1 MMKLKRII
9 TNLIFVANLCCLMG
23 CTPSEEKIKAHAMDL
38 ISEYEAIYKEYSEN
52 PTEHN
57 EKRLVKQISKVE
69 KFLAKYEGLDNSEK
83 EKKDNS
89 EESKEDESSKKEE
102 KLPKTYEEWLAK
114 AKEYESQKKWCSAL
128 GAYYD
133 AMGMDVPSEN
143 KIEAYN
149 GFVALVGS
157 IGKGNPGLGTFNEF
171 TLHDE
176 WKNLL
181 VDTKDFLSVV
191 FPYEVTVGELSR
203 GDLDYTT
210 QTATYSAPL
219 GYKKSN
225 RYFTVF
231 DFIKRGYEKAYKSDW
246 IDLPEPKE
254 YLKTLGS
261 YIVKFNIVD
270 DEYNEVFPS
279 VDWTLS
285 EDEKI
290 VFTGISPNVMDLI
303 DNKKVFAAPYGIVS
317 NSKLQ
322 DHTAVF
328 MYKKNKEDKRHSR
341 ISNLLL
347 HIYKDKSMIHIL
359 GQNFEMSK
367 TEVTQGFYESIMGE
381 NPSKFKGANNPV
393 ECVSWYDAIY
403 FCNKLS
409 VAKGYEP
416 VYSVNGNTNIKAWN
430 YIPHQ
435 GNSIKGEI
443 TQNTSANGYRLPTV
457 EEWYYAAKGG
467 QYYTYAGSN
476 EIDEVAWYDRNSNGK
491 THPVA
496 QKKANGYSLYDMSG
510 NVFEWCWVSSSNFY
524 RYNCGGSWCDRASF
538 CEVSYSDNDYALS
551 QYYNIGFRIIRSV
564 K

>member
-1 MMKLKRII
+1 MKKLEKMF
-9 TNLIFVANLCCLMG
+9 LVLMFFLVVEGLFCFTG
-23 CTPSEEKIKAHAMDL
+23 CTKTEEEVLNETMEVTKAYLDNPTEENYKKLMKQKEKLEKFMAKKQKEEATDESNLEKEPIEDSKPEEKI
-38 ISEYEAIYKEYSEN
+38 
-52 PTEHN
+52 P
-57 EKRLVKQISKVE
+57 Q
-69 KFLAKYEGLDNSEK
+69 
-83 EKKDNS
+83 
-89 EESKEDESSKKEE
+89 
-102 KLPKTYEEWLAK
+102 TYEEWLAK

-133 AMGMDVPSEN
+133 AMGTDIPPEN
-143 KIEAYN
+143 KTEAYN
-149 GFVALVGS
+149 GFVALES
-157 IGKGNPGLGTFNEF
+157 AISKGNPGLGTFNEF

-181 VDTKDFLSVV
+181 LDTKDYLSVV

-210 QTATYSAPL
+210 QTATYSAPVE
-219 GYKKSN
+219 YKKSN

-231 DFIKRGYEKAYKSDW
+231 ELIKRGYEKAYKSDW

-341 ISNLLL
+341 ISNLLF

-367 TEVTQGFYESIMGE
+367 TEVTQGFYESVMGV

-416 VYSVNGNTNIKAWN
+416 VYSVDGNTDITKWN
-430 YIPHQ
+430 YTPHQ
-435 GNSIKGEI
+435 ENSIKGGI
-443 TQNTSANGYRLPTV
+443 TQNISANGYRLPTV
-457 EEWYYAAKGG
+457 EEWAYAAKGG
-467 QYYTYAGSN
+467 QDYTFVGSN
-476 EIDEVAWYDRNSNGK
+476 EIDEVAWYSENSNAK

-496 QKKANGYSLYDMSG
+496 QKKSNGYGLYDMSG
-510 NVFEWCWVSSSNFY
+510 NVWEWCWDSVYSS
-524 RYNCGGSWCDRASF
+524 RYYCGGSWRDSGRY
-538 CEVSYSDNDYALS
+538 CEVGFGNSVYSYARGYDL
-551 QYYNIGFRIIRSV
+551 GFRIIRSV

>member
-1 MMKLKRII
+1 MKKLEKLFLVLMFFII
-9 TNLIFVANLCCLMG
+9 VEGLFCFTG
-23 CTPSEEKIKAHAMDL
+23 CTKTEEEVLNETMEVTKAYLDNPTEENYKKLMKEKEKLEKFMAKKQKEEATDESNLEKEPIEDSKPEEKI
-38 ISEYEAIYKEYSEN
+38 
-52 PTEHN
+52 P
-57 EKRLVKQISKVE
+57 Q
-69 KFLAKYEGLDNSEK
+69 
-83 EKKDNS
+83 
-89 EESKEDESSKKEE
+89 
-102 KLPKTYEEWLAK
+102 TYEEWLAK

-133 AMGMDVPSEN
+133 AMGMDIPSEN

-149 GFVALVGS
+149 GFVALEGA
-157 IGKGNPGLGTFNEF
+157 ICKGNPGLGTFNEF

-181 VDTKDFLSVV
+181 SDTKDYFSVV

-210 QTATYSAPL
+210 QTATYSAPVE
-219 GYKKSN
+219 YKKSN

-231 DFIKRGYEKAYKSDW
+231 GLIKRGYKKAYKSDW
-246 IDLPEPKE
+246 IDLPEPEK

-270 DEYNEVFPS
+270 DEYNEVFPF

-328 MYKKNKEDKRHSR
+328 IYKKNKEDKLHNR
-341 ISNLLL
+341 ISNLISQ
-347 HIYKDKSMIHIL
+347 IYKDKSMIKIP

-367 TEVTQGFYESIMGE
+367 TEVTQELYASVMGV
-381 NPSKFKGANNPV
+381 NPSNFKGANNPV
-393 ECVSWYDAIY
+393 ENVSWYDAIY

-430 YIPHQ
+430 YTPHQ
-435 GNSIKGEI
+435 GNSISGEI
-443 TQNTSANGYRLPTV
+443 TQNTSANGYRLPTE
-457 EEWYYAAKGG
+457 EEWQYAAKGG
-467 QYYTYAGSN
+467 QDYFYAGSN
-476 EIDEVAWYDRNSNGK
+476 KIDEVAWYNGNSNNK

-496 QKKANGYSLYDMSG
+496 QKKANVYGLYDMSG
-510 NVFEWCWVSSSNFY
+510 NVWEWCWISGRSGYS
-524 RYNCGGSWCDRASF
+524 CGGSWYGYPNDCN
-538 CEVSYSDNDYALS
+538 VSSSDYSAAGY
-551 QYYNIGFRIIRSV
+551 QYNSIGFRIVRIV
-564 K
+564 TE

>member
-9 TNLIFVANLCCLMG
+9 TNLIFVASLCCLMG
-23 CTPSEEKIKAHAMDL
+23 CTPSREKIRLELLDSIA
-38 ISEYEAIYKEYSEN
+38 EYEAIYKEYLEN
-52 PTEHN
+52 PTEHI
-57 EKRLVKQISKVE
+57 EKRLDKQISKTD
-69 KFLAKYEGLDNSEK
+69 KLIAKYEGLDNSEK

-89 EESKEDESSKKEE
+89 EESKEVVAPKKEE

-114 AKEYESQKKWCSAL
+114 AKEYESQKKWCFAL

-149 GFVALVGS
+149 GFVALEGA
-157 IGKGNPGLGTFNEF
+157 ICEGNPGLGTFNEF

-181 VDTKDFLSVV
+181 VDTKDYLSVV

-210 QTATYSAPL
+210 QTATYSAPVE
-219 GYKKSN
+219 YKKSN

-285 EDEKI
+285 EDKKI

-303 DNKKVFAAPYGIVS
+303 DNKKVFAAPCGIVS

-322 DHTAVF
+322 VHTAVF
-328 MYKKNKEDKRHSR
+328 MFKKNKEDKRCNR
-341 ISNLLL
+341 ISNLLS
-347 HIYKDKSMIHIL
+347 HIYKDKSMVKIL

-367 TEVTQGFYESIMGE
+367 TEVTQGFYESVMGV

-393 ECVSWYDAIY
+393 ERVSWYDAIY

-416 VYSVNGNTNIKAWN
+416 VYSVDGNTDITKWN
-430 YIPHQ
+430 YTPHQ
-435 GNSIKGEI
+435 WDSIEDEI
-443 TQNTSANGYRLPTV
+443 TQNSSANGYRLPTV
-457 EEWYYAAKGG
+457 AEWGYAAKGG
-467 QYYTYAGSN
+467 RYYNYAGSN

-491 THPVA
+491 THSVA
-496 QKKANGYSLYDMSG
+496 QKKANGYGLYDMSG
-510 NVFEWCWVSSSNFY
+510 NVEEWCWDSFTSQDRY
-524 RYNCGGSWCDRASF
+524 RCGGSWRDRDYGCKF
-538 CEVSYSDNDYALS
+538 SYSYANAHDK
-551 QYYNIGFRIIRSV
+551 YDNIGFRIIRSV